1 MKYNIEYA
9 QRFRTIIGLVY
20 VVLIVG
26 LISSGYTAYE
36 YFEIEFKLLITN
48 ENITS
53 SAMQAHPA
61 AVYTPL
67 LERLQQTMLG
77 FGLLIALVSFGF
89 VLVWYRQ
96 TARYYRTQVAVMAAL
111 RASEARFHQM
121 FEKHGAMMLLI
132 EPQTGMILDANQAAI
147 RFYGYT
153 KAELCRMHIN
163 QINMSGPERVAADY
177 QQAAGAAWSYFIFP
191 HKVADGTERTV
202 EVYTSPISVQA
213 KTVLFSVIHDITKRV
228 QTEAALQRSEEL
240 YRSLVSG
247 LDACLCRWLPDT
259 TLLFTNTKY
268 RTLFGLEEATAQC
281 QWLAFLPDATREATA
296 TFYREL
302 AAQPR
307 TVVYEHSVVA
317 EDGTLRYYQWID
329 TPILNAT
336 GDAVEFQSLG
346 IDITAQKQTEEQLRE
361 SQLRVELALQGAN
374 MGMWDWHVQTGKA
387 VFNERWATML
397 GYTLAE
403 LEPLSIQTWTA
414 LCHPDDLAQSN
425 TLLTQHFAGASTF
438 YACEARMRHKD
449 GTWLWVIDRGKV
461 VEWDDHG
468 APVRMTGTH
477 LDITERKQ
485 AEIALRLSEE
495 KYRRLMESLDSAI
508 FTVDSDGRFLFVNQ
522 VAAQLFGRTP
532 HELVGRIQHDVFPA
546 PIAAKQTE
554 RFTQVFRE
562 DRPLAFEWQTVVQAQ
577 PCWYRTTIQPMHDE
591 TGTISYVLVN
601 STDIHAFKQVQQAL
615 QELNHTLEERVKQR
629 TAEVQDLY
637 EHAPT
642 GYHSLDAAG
651 SLILINQTA
660 LRWMG
665 YTRAEMLGRPYA
677 DFLTAPSRS
686 NFALWYP
693 LLKERGWLRDI
704 TLECIR
710 KDGTTFPA
718 LIHATAIYDEQ
729 GNYLMSRA
737 TMLDNTERAQA
748 EMALR
753 ESEEQNRLL
762 LAESPDAIVLFD
774 HTGRVR
780 QMNRAFALL
789 TGYSNAQL
797 DGHTLADLEL
807 ITGEQMLHWGT
818 LVRQH
823 LQAHQRFA
831 AVEFRLT
838 HANGEPR
845 EVSARVFGLGIRGEL
860 HFLTTMRDITAET
873 KVAATLRH
881 ANMELARAARTKD
894 EFLANMSHELRTPL
908 NAILGL
914 SEVLQEQISSLLNQ
928 RQRDAL
934 RNIEVSG
941 RHLLSLINDILDLS
955 KVEAGRMEL
964 QIERVAVANVC
975 QSSLMFVKVLAT
987 KKALTLACHLHDQL
1001 ADVEVDSK
1009 RLKQML
1015 VNLLSNAVKFTPAH
1029 GRVSLVVTTD
1039 AAAGVIR
1046 FAVQD
1051 TGIGIAPQDLP
1062 LLFQPFQQLDS
1073 SLSRLHE
1080 GTGLGLM
1087 LVRRLAELHGGE
1099 VTVTSAVG
1107 QGSCFTIVLPYRSLQ
1122 AEAAQA
1128 QLPAV
1133 PQRKKG
1139 TDPLIPAL
1147 MVDPAPRAADQF
1159 TRYLTAPPPPG
1170 RRILVADDS
1179 EINLESVY
1187 NYLQDKGYAVTVA
1200 RTGRE
1205 ALEQAAAFQPDLI
1218 LMDIQMPELDG
1229 LEAIQRLRAT
1239 PEGAATPIIALTA
1252 LAMTGD
1258 RERCLAAGASAYMAK
1273 PVSLKAL
1280 VALIEQLLP

>member
-1 MKYNIEYA
+1 MKYDSEGA
-9 QRFRTIIGLVY
+9 QRFRTVLGLVY
-20 VVLIVG
+20 VVLMVG
-26 LISSGYTAYE
+26 LISSGYAAYD
-36 YFEIEFKLLITN
+36 YFETELKLLITN
-48 ENITS
+48 ESVTS

-61 AVYTPL
+61 AVYAPL

-77 FGLLIALVSFGF
+77 FGVLIALVSFGF

-96 TARYYRTQVAVMAAL
+96 TARYYRNQVAVTAAL
-111 RASEARFHQM
+111 RDSEARFHQM

-132 EPQTGMILDANQAAI
+132 EPQTGMILDANQAAL

-177 QQAAGAAWSYFIFP
+177 QHAAGAAWSYFIFP

-268 RTLFGLEEATAQC
+268 RTLFGLEEATAHC
-281 QWLAFLPDATREATA
+281 QWLAFLPDTTREATA

-307 TVVYEHSVVA
+307 TVVYEHAVTA
-317 EDGTLRYYQWID
+317 EDGTLRHYQWID

-346 IDITAQKQTEEQLRE
+346 IDITIQKQTEEQLRE

-374 MGMWDWHVQTGKA
+374 MGMWDWHVQSGKA

-403 LEPLSIQTWTA
+403 LEPLSIQTWFD

-425 TLLTQHFAGASTF
+425 ALLAQHFAGASAF
-438 YACEARMRHKD
+438 YACEARMRHRD
-449 GTWLWVIDRGKV
+449 GRWIWVIDRGKV
-461 VEWDDHG
+461 VEWDDLG

-508 FTVDSDGRFLFVNQ
+508 FTVDLDGRFLFVNQ
-522 VAAQLFGRTP
+522 VAARLFGHTP
-532 HELVGRIQHDVFPA
+532 HELVGRTQHDVFPA

-554 RFTQVFRE
+554 LFAQVFCE
-562 DRPLAFEWQTVVQAQ
+562 DRPFAFEWQTVVQAQ
-577 PCWYRTTIQPMHDE
+577 PRWYRTSIQPMHDE
-591 TGTISYVLVN
+591 AGTISYVLVN
-601 STDIHAFKQVQQAL
+601 STDIHAFKEAQQAL
-615 QELNHTLEERVKQR
+615 LELNHTLEERVKQR

-651 SLILINQTA
+651 TLILINQTE

-665 YTRAEMLGRPYA
+665 YARAEMLGRPYA

-686 NFALWYP
+686 NFALWCP

-718 LIHATAIYDEQ
+718 LIHATAVYDEQ
-729 GNYLMSRA
+729 GSYLMSRA
-737 TMLDNTERAQA
+737 TVIDNTERAQA

-780 QMNRAFALL
+780 QMNRAFELL
-789 TGYSNAQL
+789 TGYSNTQL
-797 DGHTLADLEL
+797 DGHTLAELGL
-807 ITGEQMLHWGT
+807 ITAEQMLHWGM

-838 HANGEPR
+838 HANGELR

-860 HFLTTMRDITAET
+860 HFLTTMRDITAEMQA
-873 KVAATLRH
+873 AATLRH

-914 SEVLQEQISSLLNQ
+914 SEALQEQVSGLLTQ
-928 RQRDAL
+928 RQCDAL

-964 QIERVAVANVC
+964 QIERVAVANIC

-1001 ADVEVDSK
+1001 ADVEVDPK

-1015 VNLLSNAVKFTPAH
+1015 VNLLSNAVKFTPTH
-1029 GRVSLVVTTD
+1029 GQVSLVVTTD
-1039 AAAGVIR
+1039 VAAGVIR

-1051 TGIGIAPQDLP
+1051 TGIGIAPQDLSR
-1062 LLFQPFQQLDS
+1062 LFQPFQQLDS
-1073 SLSRLHE
+1073 SLSRRHE

-1087 LVRRLAELHGGE
+1087 LVRRLAELHSGE

-1107 QGSCFTIVLPYRSLQ
+1107 QGSCFTIVLPYRPLQ
-1122 AEAAQA
+1122 AVAAQP
-1128 QLPAV
+1128 QLPAA

-1139 TDPLIPAL
+1139 TDPLRPVLI
-1147 MVDPAPRAADQF
+1147 VETAPSTADQF
-1159 TRYLTAPPPPG
+1159 TRYLIPPPPG
-1170 RRILVADDS
+1170 RRVLLVDDS
-1179 EINLESVY
+1179 EINLETMH

-1200 RTGRE
+1200 RTGQE
-1205 ALEQAAAFQPDLI
+1205 ALEQAAALQPDLI
-1218 LMDIQMPELDG
+1218 LMDIQMSELDG
-1229 LEAIQRLRAT
+1229 LEAIRRLRAK
-1239 PEGAATPIIALTA
+1239 PDGAATPIIALTA